1 VRERE
6 ELLAALRQRVGGE
19 RPEPLGLPVGVDGPA
34 AELGGGAPAGGL
46 HLGPAQPRPR
56 AAGGQE
62 PAEGEPREEGSG
74 EGEHESGVHDLQI
87 ARRHRHARP
96 YAGSMEPMSAL
107 SMQGLWKRFGTK
119 IAVAGVDL
127 EVPAGSF
134 YGLVGPNGAGKTT
147 TLSMATGLLRPDF
160 GRVLVR
166 GQDLWAD
173 PPAVKAGLGVLPDG
187 VRLFD
192 RLTGA
197 QLVTYAGLLRGLDR
211 DTVRDRTADLLRT
224 FDLTADADTLVVD
237 YSAGMTKKIG
247 LACALVHAPRVLV
260 LDEPF
265 EAVDPVSAANIRDI
279 LAAYAAGGGTV
290 VVSSHVMDLV
300 QRMCDHVA
308 VISGG
313 HVLAQGTVDEV
324 RGDDSLE
331 DRFVELVGG
340 RRTEGA
346 LAWLR
351 TSSD

>member
-1 VRERE
+1 
-6 ELLAALRQRVGGE
+6 
-19 RPEPLGLPVGVDGPA
+19 
-34 AELGGGAPAGGL
+34 
-46 HLGPAQPRPR
+46 
-56 AAGGQE
+56 
-62 PAEGEPREEGSG
+62 
-74 EGEHESGVHDLQI
+74 
-87 ARRHRHARP
+87 
-96 YAGSMEPMSAL
+96 MEPMSAL

-127 EVPAGSF
+127 EVPTGSF